1 MNRYIIAAAF
11 AAFAAP
17 AVACDNVL
25 LHVASYH
32 TDRGL
37 IADVNETNPGLGCRF
52 RMNDAVSVEGGF
64 YKNSYALHTNYAVI
78 DWTHSSG
85 LGVYAGLA
93 TGYDEPVTLDNGLTP
108 LAGLVFHIDYVTL
121 RATPSYNPTTET
133 LGAVFALSLVIR

>member
-1 MNRYIIAAAF
+1 MKTLAIIAAL
-11 AAFAAP
+11 AASP

-25 LHVASYH
+25 LHVSSYH
-32 TDRGL
+32 TDRDL

-64 YKNSYALHTNYAVI
+64 YDNSYALHTTYAVI

-93 TGYDEPVTLDNGLTP
+93 TGYDEPVTFDNGLTP
-108 LAGLVFHIDYVTL
+108 LAGFVYHNDTVTI

-133 LGAVFALSLVIR
+133 VGAVFSLSLVIK